1 MAFSFS
7 CICLFGIQG
16 SVKMNLSLKSLFIET
31 ITTPRE
37 VARQII
43 ALGISRRTSIMCVIF
58 TICITVILFFL
69 DLNSSANSIILPLLM
84 HHPLVL
90 AFVMIFGTIWSAF
103 VIGFFGKILGGND
116 NIDNILVLLAWGQAV
131 QVGFQVM
138 ATLIAFLSIQLAA
151 LFQLGVFF
159 IYIWIFISFIDVA
172 LKFENLFKAFFVTFS
187 GLIAAFI
194 SVSMVLSL
202 FVGLFN
208 V

>member
-1 MAFSFS
+1 
-7 CICLFGIQG
+7 
-16 SVKMNLSLKSLFIET
+16 MNLSLKSLFIET
-31 ITTPRE
+31 ITAPRD

-43 ALGISRRTSIMCVIF
+43 ALGIPRRTSIMCVIF

-69 DLNSSANSIILPLLM
+69 DLNSSTNSIILPLLM

-90 AFVMIFGTIWSAF
+90 ASVMIFGTIWSAF

-138 ATLIAFLSIQLAA
+138 ATFIALLSIQIAA
-151 LFQLGVFF
+151 LFQLIVFF

-172 LKFENLFKAFFVTFS
+172 LKLENLFKAFFVAFS

-202 FVGLFN
+202 VAGLFN

>member
-1 MAFSFS
+1 
-7 CICLFGIQG
+7 
-16 SVKMNLSLKSLFIET
+16 MNLSLKSLFVET
-31 ITTPRE
+31 ITAPRE
-37 VARQII
+37 AAQQII
-43 ALGISRRTSIMCVIF
+43 ALGISRTTSIMSVIF

-69 DLNSSANSIILPLLM
+69 DLTSSANSIIFPLLM

-90 AFVMIFGTIWSAF
+90 ASVMIFGTVWSAF
-103 VIGFFGKILGGND
+103 IIGFFGKILGGND

-131 QVGFQVM
+131 QVGFQVI
-138 ATLIAFLSIQLAA
+138 ATVIALLSIQLAA
-151 LFQLGVFF
+151 LFQLIVFF

-172 LKFENLFKAFFVTFS
+172 LKLENLFKAFFVTFS

-202 FVGLFN
+202 VVGLFN

>member
-1 MAFSFS
+1 
-7 CICLFGIQG
+7 
-16 SVKMNLSLKSLFIET
+16 MNLSLKSLFIDT
-31 ITTPRE
+31 ITAPRDA
-37 VARQII
+37 ARQII

-69 DLNSSANSIILPLLM
+69 DLNSSTNSIIHKIILPLLM

-90 AFVMIFGTIWSAF
+90 ATVMILGTVWSAF

-187 GLIAAFI
+187 GLVAAFI

-202 FVGLFN
+202 VVGLFN

>member
-1 MAFSFS
+1 
-7 CICLFGIQG
+7 
-16 SVKMNLSLKSLFIET
+16 MNLSLKSLFIDT
-31 ITTPRE
+31 ITAPRGA
-37 VARQII
+37 ARQII
-43 ALGISRRTSIMCVIF
+43 ALGITRSTSIMCVIF

-69 DLNSSANSIILPLLM
+69 DITSSTNSIILPLLM

-90 AFVMIFGTIWSAF
+90 ATVLILGTIWSAF

-187 GLIAAFI
+187 GLVAAFI

-202 FVGLFN
+202 VVGLFN

>member
-1 MAFSFS
+1 
-7 CICLFGIQG
+7 
-16 SVKMNLSLKSLFIET
+16 MNFSLKSLFIET
-31 ITTPRE
+31 ITAPRDA
-37 VARQII
+37 ARQII

-69 DLNSSANSIILPLLM
+69 DLNSSTNSIILPLLM

-90 AFVMIFGTIWSAF
+90 ATVMILGTVWSAF

-187 GLIAAFI
+187 GLVAAFI

-202 FVGLFN
+202 VVGLFN

>member
-1 MAFSFS
+1 MS
-7 CICLFGIQG
+7 
-16 SVKMNLSLKSLFIET
+16 LSLKSLFAET
-31 ITTPRE
+31 ITAPRD
-37 VARQII
+37 AAQKII
-43 ALGISRRTSIMCVIF
+43 ALGISRQISIMSVIF

-69 DLNSSANSIILPLLM
+69 DLNSSSNSIILPLLM

-90 AFVMIFGTIWSAF
+90 AAVMVFGTLWSAF

-116 NIDNILVLLAWGQAV
+116 NIDHILVLLAWGQAV
-131 QVGFQVM
+131 QVGFQVI
-138 ATLIAFLSIQLAA
+138 ATLIALLSIQLAA
-151 LFQLGVFF
+151 LFQLAVFF

-172 LKFENLFKAFFVTFS
+172 LKLENLFKAFFVTFS
-187 GLIAAFI
+187 GLVAAFI